1 MDISDDLADHSYS
14 LEQLLERIVSPDKF
28 KELTQPQPTTTP
40 TPAKVSSA
48 VATEIEEQEFLGLA
62 GLKKSKADP
71 SMIYPQRLAEMMDR
85 DAMRQ
90 NIDPASYSVYL
101 LPAVASLMGI
111 TTLQLGGG
119 FDVPNIIWSVLI
131 QPSGGGK
138 SRAEELMKKLGGDRC
153 QIINV
158 AKLKIFPCEGNVSTK
173 RGNTC
178 GLKDA
183 KLNDKEKNPTGN
195 IRCWAS
201 LNNKSDEMYKVA
213 NAIFESDIVIFFGSI
228 RWGKMNAIY
237 TSLIERL
244 TWLENRHTT
253 LGESNL
259 LKDKEV
265 GIIAVGHN
273 WNGEESVKLEK
284 EVLSFF
290 GFKTPTQLSFN
301 WQFLKNSNDESK
313 KGYVEE
319 FGEFLKDFNFVESLQ
334 ESIIRFKEWIKK

>member
-1 MDISDDLADHSYS
+1 MDKLTRLYNYIKKG
-14 LEQLLERIVSPDKF
+14 DKKILF
-28 KELTQPQPTTTP
+28 LTTSNRWSGDKELP
-40 TPAKVSSA
+40 KSS
-48 VATEIEEQEFLGLA
+48 
-62 GLKKSKADP
+62 
-71 SMIYPQRLAEMMDR
+71 
-85 DAMRQ
+85 
-90 NIDPASYSVYL
+90 
-101 LPAVASLMGI
+101 
-111 TTLQLGGG
+111 
-119 FDVPNIIWSVLI
+119 II
-131 QPSGGGK
+131 
-138 SRAEELMKKLGGDRC
+138 AEELMKKLGGDRC

-183 KLNDKEKNPTGN
+183 ILKDKEKNPTGH

-213 NAIFESDIVIFFGSI
+213 NAIFESDIIIFFGSI

-265 GIIAVGHN
+265 GVVAVGHN
-273 WNGEESVKLEK
+273 WNTEESVKLEK
-284 EVLSFF
+284 EVLGFF
-290 GFKTPTQLSFN
+290 GFKTPNQLSFS
-301 WQFLKNSNDESK
+301 WQWSKNKNDESK
-313 KGYVEE
+313 SGYVED
-319 FGEFLKDFNFVESLQ
+319 FGDFLRDFNFVESLK
-334 ESIIRFKEWIKK
+334 ESVIRFKEWLNRK